1 MKREIFEVYAKV
13 IDANGAYN
21 TLSGYPKVFDSHQ
34 NGDDIEKARS
44 KAYGEYHTV
53 LGTMY
58 NRFDRQQQI
67 AMIIRASDG
76 LQIEKVNLGTV
87 ADLPDPQFA
96 VVVNG
101 GSGSGTYTINTPVI
115 ISADVPQEG
124 KVFDA
129 WQGADGLQFTSGNA
143 TTSYAE
149 FIMPNNAVELTATYK
164 DAPTYDVTVENGE
177 GDGTYAVGASVT
189 IEADVPETG
198 MKFDAWEGAE
208 GLTFVDG
215 DMNSA
220 EATFVMPNNDVT
232 VTATYEAI

>member
-115 ISADVPQEG
+115 ISADAPEEG
-124 KVFDA
+124 
-129 WQGADGLQFTSGNA
+129 
-143 TTSYAE
+143 
-149 FIMPNNAVELTATYK
+149 M
-164 DAPTYDVTVENGE
+164 
-177 GDGTYAVGASVT
+177 
-189 IEADVPETG
+189 
-198 MKFDAWEGAE
+198 MFDAWEGAE